1 MSWTFTLSF
10 LSLSPPLFPLSLSLS
25 SLAGIAGRTNP
36 LGLSGLSGWCKSHR
50 INLQHFHFH
59 FEYFHWQEFNG
70 CTPCHALLLNSL
82 CTVSC
87 SAWSAFDLSNS
98 PGVAPDKNCSPPPTP
113 LPALLEFLCLFCCFS
128 PASSASLPRFPLYLT
143 ALYASA
149 DSGMQTSR
157 KEVSALASQA
167 TTLATD
173 TSTEWEREGERD
185 KKGVR
190 QADSMCVCVWVCG
203 TCSAIGSAAYPEQGQ
218 HKFNWQLCHTLQ
230 IYIIIIHADSS
241 VRSIPELKLN

>member
-1 MSWTFTLSF
+1 MHPLPRPLTQLPVHSLLFRLIRIWFVKFTRRGSRQK
-10 LSLSPPLFPLSLSLS
+10 LFTTS
-25 SLAGIAGRTNP
+25 
-36 LGLSGLSGWCKSHR
+36 
-50 INLQHFHFH
+50 
-59 FEYFHWQEFNG
+59 
-70 CTPCHALLLNSL
+70 
-82 CTVSC
+82 
-87 SAWSAFDLSNS
+87 
-98 PGVAPDKNCSPPPTP
+98 

-190 QADSMCVCVWVCG
+190 QADSMCVYVCG
-203 TCSAIGSAAYPEQGQ
+203 CVEHA
-218 HKFNWQLCHTLQ
+218 QLLVLQHTLSKANTNSIGNFATLCKFIPSLYMQ
-230 IYIIIIHADSS
+230 I
-241 VRSIPELKLN
+241 VQLEPFLN